1 MVLVIMKGRKFKIFK
16 MYHQAGYQ
24 GKSWYF
30 SSSPKTVCWHIS
42 LLLREVIF
50 FFFGLVFSGWF
61 RHIVDGSMLC
71 SKFINLHV
79 TLKHILPGNIQ
90 NKFWPC
96 IWTSWPSQ
104 AGTYN
109 WNHKFNYHQWCHCN
123 TYIKWLIEYIDFGR
137 AMLGFCLT

>member
-42 LLLREVIF
+42 LLLRGSHF
-50 FFFGLVFSGWF
+50 FFFLVWF
-61 RHIVDGSMLC
+61 FFRLIQAHCRWQYALLKIHQFTC
-71 SKFINLHV
+71 YSK
-79 TLKHILPGNIQ
+79 TYTPGNIQ

-104 AGTYN
+104 ADTYN

-123 TYIKWLIEYIDFGR
+123 TYIKWLIEYIGTL
-137 AMLGFCLT
+137 AGLC